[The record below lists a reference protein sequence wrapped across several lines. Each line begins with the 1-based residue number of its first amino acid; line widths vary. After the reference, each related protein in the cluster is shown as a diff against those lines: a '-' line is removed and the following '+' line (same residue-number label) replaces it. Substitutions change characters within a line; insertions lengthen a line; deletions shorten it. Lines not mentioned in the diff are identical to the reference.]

1 MAVTGCYR
9 VALAWR
15 CLVEGT
21 GVLWVCFV
29 GWLVVFVHKPR
40 VCVRVCGGGVLSGF
54 VLLIGGVFVFF
65 QGVGERV
72 RYLLLVYLTG
82 HDQDRSVPVQRV
94 YRLRCH

>member
-1 MAVTGCYR
+1 MCAC
-9 VALAWR
+9 
-15 CLVEGT
+15 
-21 GVLWVCFV
+21 
-29 GWLVVFVHKPR
+29 
-40 VCVRVCGGGVLSGF
+40 VCVGGGVLSGF